1 MKKGSKAQPK
11 KADNVRV
18 CVRVRP
24 LNTLEK
30 QSGDRRIVDN
40 LDNQV
45 YLRHHKKTKCFS
57 FDNVFDEM
65 NNQESIFIN
74 FGKQMIEKFVQG
86 YNCCIFAYGQT
97 GAGKT
102 YTMQGDLSD
111 EKERGLMPRS
121 LNYLFF
127 LINEMLARAGGPT
140 NQVGDESSEFIV
152 KLTVIEIYNE
162 VIYDLLSDCRD
173 TKLNLR
179 EDIKKGVFLE
189 GVSEEVVGSF
199 SEAQRVIAKGLGNR
213 HVGFTEANNQ
223 SSRSHSV
230 VTVHFESRRGVGQQ
244 QVAGN
249 SGVNAFQYSKF
260 NFVDLA
266 GSERQKHTKAK
277 GKRLKEG
284 CNINKSLTI
293 LGSVIYSLAS
303 KRKNQ
308 FVRYRDSKL
317 TFLLKDSLGGNS
329 KTVFIA
335 NVSPSAMYY
344 VESLSTLL
352 FAQRAKMIKNKA
364 VINKDIKGGNVEMLR
379 AELTKAKM
387 ELASLQEK
395 YKVLEESQM
404 SGIDMKSVSDSQVKE
419 QGVKE
424 GEQVRK
430 VEEIVNQRTMVLENS
445 IKDRYLIL
453 KETVREC
460 LERLC
465 FLSTKHGA
473 SQAQGDL
480 KVEAPL
486 NEDQKKDIDIESPRE
501 KAVNFVNPFKST
513 PQNPNP
519 INPKNRPYT
528 TPRPS
533 ATSSRKAR

>member
-173 TKLNLR
+173 NKLNLR

-199 SEAQRVIAKGLGNR
+199 S
-213 HVGFTEANNQ
+213 
-223 SSRSHSV
+223 
-230 VTVHFESRRGVGQQ
+230 ESRRGVGQQ